1 MFITRATRH
10 DKADIEEFFKA
21 HDWNDSHLDQ
31 GVAFIARDG
40 GIVGSVRLI
49 ELEPNLVIVEDVL
62 VQRERRGAGIGAQ
75 VMQAA
80 MNSRG
85 GKLFLCCHPE
95 RTAFYRRLG
104 FAELPFDEMPESVK
118 AWYVEGEAAPHQI
131 PEGHV
136 HHFMTAR

>member
-10 DKADIEEFFKA
+10 DKDDLRKFYESQEWEPTEE
-21 HDWNDSHLDQ
+21 

-40 GIVGSVRLI
+40 EIVGTARLI
-49 ELEPNLVIVEDVL
+49 DVAPQTVVIEDV
-62 VQRERRGAGIGAQ
+62 VVAEDRRGQGIGAS

-85 GKLFLCCHPE
+85 GTLYLLCHEPVIGFYEKFGFKL
-95 RTAFYRRLG
+95 
-104 FAELPFDEMPESVK
+104 LPFENQPAEVRAYFERNGDWPTEP
-118 AWYVEGEAAPHQI
+118 
-131 PEGHV
+131 GHV